1 MTCVS
6 LVSASAHA
14 AVCRTGHD
22 CPVAMVSGLSL
33 DVEGIVPPHWA
44 NTQRMRELGGCAKEK
59 NRRGRMTGLLH
70 EDPSIVHGAV
80 DCCILNRL
88 KTK

>member
-22 CPVAMVSGLSL
+22 CPVAMVAGLSL
-33 DVEGIVPPHWA
+33 DVEGILPPHWA
-44 NTQRMRELGGCAKEK
+44 NTQRIRESLEVALKKIIRCA
-59 NRRGRMTGLLH
+59 TGLLY
-70 EDPSIVHGAV
+70 EDPSIVDGAV
-80 DCCILNRL
+80 CCILNRL
-88 KTK
+88 KRK